1 MGQRSLVPIE
11 RRCSGCALSK
21 AWCICDQM
29 PKVDHQ
35 LKIIWIY
42 HPLELL
48 KTTSSTVIARRCL
61 NHVQLL
67 QWEGR
72 GDPIPKPN
80 LDLSNA
86 WVLMPEEGAT
96 PLEDEIEKFKNLQNQ
111 NHPTQNHPTQ
121 NLAPPVLIAIDATWR
136 QARRMVKKIEWLQ
149 PLKKVI
155 LLQSNPN
162 PNILRRQHLE
172 EGMSTLDAVAIGLRL
187 IGETQEAQ
195 TLLDARLFQM
205 KHILKTRGIVIEQR
219 VEQVQSS
226 TRPWLISDEQDQQ
239 DQQDEQGDELK

>member
-29 PKVDHQ
+29 PKVDHK

-96 PLEDEIEKFKNLQNQ
+96 PLEDEIEKIKQIQSNQ
-111 NHPTQNHPTQ
+111 TQE
-121 NLAPPVLIAIDATWR
+121 LVPPVLIAIDATWR

-239 DQQDEQGDELK
+239 DEQGDDLK